1 MEAKPVTLLG
11 RYVKLEPLTIEHAPG
26 LAAVGLDDDIWQLMP
41 YGLMRTPE
49 DIRRWV
55 ELVLSRQASG
65 TDLVFAVI
73 HLASGRVAGST
84 RYLNISPPDRSVEVG
99 GTWYGAEF
107 RRTVV
112 NTECKYLLLANAFE
126 KLDCIRVQIKTDLRN
141 ERSQRAIERIGAV
154 REGVLRDHMI
164 LPDGTVRSSVY
175 YSILKAEWPAV
186 KARLA
191 AMLATGSHT
200 PLDR

>member
-1 MEAKPVTLLG
+1 M
-11 RYVKLEPLTIEHAPG
+11 H
-26 LAAVGLDDDIWQLMP
+26 
-41 YGLMRTPE
+41 TPA

-55 ELVLSRQASG
+55 ELVLSRQANG

-84 RYLNISPPDRSVEVG
+84 RYLNISTQDRSVEVG
-99 GTWYGAEF
+99 GTWYGVDF

-112 NTECKYLLLANAFE
+112 NTECKFLLLEHAFE
-126 KLDCIRVQIKTDLRN
+126 NLDCIRVQIKTDLRN

-186 KARLA
+186 KSRLED
-191 AMLATGSHT
+191 MLSPGTIH
-200 PLDR
+200 

>member
-1 MEAKPVTLLG
+1 MDVKPVNLVG
-11 RYVKLEPLTIEHAPG
+11 RHVLLEPLTLEHAPG
-26 LAAVGLDDDIWQLMP
+26 LAAVGLDDDIWRLMP
-41 YGLMRTPE
+41 YGIMRTPA

-55 ELVLSRQASG
+55 ELVLSRQANG

-84 RYLNISPPDRSVEVG
+84 RYLNISPQDRSVEVG
-99 GTWYGAEF
+99 GTWYGSDF

-112 NTECKYLLLANAFE
+112 NTECKFLLLEHAFE
-126 KLDCIRVQIKTDLRN
+126 YLDCIRVQIKTDLRN
-141 ERSQRAIERIGAV
+141 DRSQRAIERIGAM

-186 KARLA
+186 KSRLED
-191 AMLATGSHT
+191 MLSPGTIQ
-200 PLDR
+200 

>member
-1 MEAKPVTLLG
+1 MEVNPVTLQG
-11 RYVKLEPLTIEHAPG
+11 QYVRLEPLTIAHAPG
-26 LAAVGLDDDIWQLMP
+26 LAKVGLEDDIWRLMP

-65 TDLVFAVI
+65 TDLVFAVV
-73 HLASGRVAGST
+73 HLASGLVAGST
-84 RYLNISPPDRSVEVG
+84 RYLNICPPDRSVEVG
-99 GTWYGAEF
+99 GTWYGADF
-107 RRTVV
+107 RRTIV
-112 NTECKYLLLANAFE
+112 NTECKYLLLENAFE
-126 KLDCIRVQIKTDLRN
+126 KWSCIRVQIKTDLRN

-164 LPDGTVRSSVY
+164 LPDGTFRSSVY
-175 YSILKAEWPAV
+175 YSILRAEWPAV

-191 AMLATGSHT
+191 GL
-200 PLDR
+200 L

>member
-1 MEAKPVTLLG
+1 MDVKPVNLVG
-11 RYVKLEPLTIEHAPG
+11 RYVLLEPLTLEHAPG
-26 LAAVGLDDDIWQLMP
+26 LAAVGLDDDIWRLMP
-41 YGLMRTPE
+41 YGIMRAPA

-55 ELVLSRQASG
+55 ELVLSRQANG

-84 RYLNISPPDRSVEVG
+84 RYLNISPQDRSVEVG
-99 GTWYGAEF
+99 GTWYGSDF

-112 NTECKYLLLANAFE
+112 NTECKFLLLEHAFE
-126 KLDCIRVQIKTDLRN
+126 NLDCIHVQIKTDLRN

-164 LPDGTVRSSVY
+164 LPDDAVRSSVY
-175 YSILKAEWPAV
+175 YSILKTEWPAV
-186 KARLA
+186 KSRLED
-191 AMLATGSHT
+191 MLSPGTI
-200 PLDR
+200 R